1 MKRIRIIILAVY
13 LIAGTQMEIKAQ
25 ASLHQIHPEL
35 EYQAALDLFQK
46 DQFAASREA
55 FERIRLHNQQG
66 DRAMEISYYLALS
79 ALKGDFPEGSSALEA
94 FLLDYPAESLGHEAA
109 WILGNHYFTA
119 RNYRKAIEKFNLLNN
134 VALSE
139 ERHPELFFKTGYAFF
154 QLKNYQEA
162 QRYFERAKRYRSPYL
177 ASAYYY
183 TGFSA
188 FQQNN
193 FEAAITNFKE
203 AEKSSEFSL
212 KVPYMLSAIYYRQGE
227 LQRLI
232 DYAAPLIGKAGLENR
247 EQIHLL
253 LAEAYY
259 DNKAYP
265 EAAGHYQSFVS
276 ANKGKLS
283 RDQQYKAG
291 VAHYESNQYERASSF
306 FKEVALTKDALGQ
319 ISSYFLGH
327 SYIQQQNLPFAANS
341 FSAAFTMNFN
351 PELKEEAL
359 FNYAKVNL
367 EMSKF
372 QEAITALDQFLDE
385 YPSGKQAADAENLL
399 SDALINTNNYLRAI
413 RHIESMR
420 QKSPRI
426 REAYQKVSFF
436 QAMVYYRDNNH
447 PAAIQMLNK
456 SLDFPQDKSL
466 QTLAQYWKG
475 EAYAANKQRDAAIQ
489 AYEKVLAMNPPAADP
504 ALIKTHYGLGYA
516 YFNQSNYEKAEKQ
529 FKAYTDKL
537 RGNEEK
543 QQYHDAL
550 IRLGDVYY
558 VQKKFEEAADTF
570 QRAVQENSPYSDYA
584 YFRGGVVANFQN
596 RNLEAIRQLDQVID
610 RYPKSLYLEDAL
622 FQKAQIHMEDLNYRL
637 GRDVFSRLISLKP
650 NSPFIPYALEGRA
663 VANYSLKD
671 YDQAIADYKT
681 ILDRFPNAS
690 NGETALVGLQE
701 SLSLQGRSEEFS
713 NYLADYRKSNPASS
727 NLQNVE
733 FEAAK
738 SLLFNQSYQQAVRAF
753 EDFLRNYPNSSQVP
767 EARYYLADAHFRME
781 NIDKAL
787 SLYYELETAGDT
799 QLKTRVFQK
808 IAAIEFGR
816 ENYAKTIPYFQFTAE
831 NARSTAEEYEAYY
844 GLMVANF
851 ETENYREAA
860 THADKIL
867 ELGNITVDAA
877 PSALLIKGKALENS
891 NQTDQAASVFRELVE
906 NYKSEQGAEGL
917 FRLAL
922 LSHQSGAYEVSNE
935 LIFEYSQ
942 PFGSYEYWYGK
953 QFVLLAKNYIALD
966 EKFQA
971 KATLESVIENSGVE
985 SVRIEAEELL
995 KTINTTVE

>member
-1 MKRIRIIILAVY
+1 MNRIRLVIFAFY
-13 LIAGTQMEIKAQ
+13 LVAGAPMQAWAQ
-25 ASLHQIHPEL
+25 ASLSQMHPEL
-35 EYQAALDLFQK
+35 EYQAALDLFKK

-55 FERIRLHNQQG
+55 FERMELHNQQG
-66 DRAMEISYYLALS
+66 DRTMEISYYLALS
-79 ALKGDFPEGSSALEA
+79 SLKGDFPEGSSALEA
-94 FLLDYPAESLGHEAA
+94 FLLEYPGEILGHEAA
-109 WILGNHYFTA
+109 WILGNHYFTT
-119 RNYRKAIEKFNLLNN
+119 RNYRKAIEKFGLLSN

-154 QLKNYQEA
+154 QLKNYQQA
-162 QRYFERAKRYRSPYL
+162 QRYFERAKRYRSPFL
-177 ASAYYY
+177 ASSYYY
-183 TGFSA
+183 AGFSA
-188 FQQNN
+188 FQQDD
-193 FEAAITNFKE
+193 FESAVTNFKE
-203 AEKSSEFSL
+203 AEKSREYSL

-232 DYAAPLIGKAGLENR
+232 DYASLLIGKAGLENR
-247 EQIHLL
+247 EQIQLL

-259 DNKAYP
+259 DNNAYP
-265 EAAGHYQSFVS
+265 EAAGYYQSFVAAS
-276 ANKGKLS
+276 KGTLS

-291 VAHYESNQYERASSF
+291 VAHYESNQYERASTF
-306 FKEVALTKDALGQ
+306 FKEVALKKDALGQ

-327 SYIQQQNLPFAANS
+327 SYIQQENLPFAANS
-341 FSAAFTMNFN
+341 FSAAFTMDYN

-367 EMSKF
+367 EMGKF
-372 QEAITALDQFLDE
+372 QEAITALDQYLDE
-385 YPSGKQAADAENLL
+385 YPNGTQASAAENLL

-413 RHIESMR
+413 RHIESMQ

-426 REAYQKVSFF
+426 KEAYQKVSFF

-447 PAAIQMLNK
+447 REAIQMLNK

-475 EAYAANKQRDAAIQ
+475 EAYAANNQADAAIQ
-489 AYEKVLAMNPPAADP
+489 AYERVLAMNPPAADP

-516 YFNQSNYEKAEKQ
+516 YFNQSNYEKAENQ

-537 RGNEEK
+537 RGSNEK

-550 IRLGDVYY
+550 IRLGDAYY
-558 VQKKFEEAADTF
+558 VQKKFEEAAATF
-570 QRAVQENSPYSDYA
+570 RRAIQEDSPYSDYA
-584 YFRGGVVANFQN
+584 HFRGGVVANFQN
-596 RNLEAIRQLDQVID
+596 RNLEAIRQLDQVINK
-610 RYPKSLYLEDAL
+610 YPNSLYLEDAL

-637 GRDVFSRLISLKP
+637 GREVFSNLISLKP

-681 ILDRFPNAS
+681 ILNRFPNAS

-713 NYLADYRKSNPASS
+713 TYLSEYRKSNPASS

-738 SLLFNQSYQQAVRAF
+738 SLLFNQSYQQAVRAL

-781 NIDKAL
+781 NTDKAL
-787 SLYYELETAGDT
+787 ELYYELENSGDT

-808 IAAIEFGR
+808 IAAIEFER
-816 ENYAKTIPYFQFTAE
+816 ENFTKSIPYFQFTAE

-844 GLMVANF
+844 GLMVAHF
-851 ETENYREAA
+851 ESENYTEAVS
-860 THADKIL
+860 HADKIL
-867 ELGNITVDAA
+867 DLGNITVDAA
-877 PSALLIKGKALENS
+877 PSALLIKAKALENS
-891 NQTDQAASVFRELVE
+891 NQPAQAEPVYRELVD
-906 NYKSEQGAEGL
+906 NYKSEQGAEAL
-917 FRLAL
+917 FRLAS
-922 LSHQSGAYEVSNE
+922 LSHEAGAYEASNE

-942 PFGSYEYWYGK
+942 PFGSYELWYGK
-953 QFVLLAKNYIALD
+953 QFILLAKNYIALD
-966 EKFQA
+966 ETFQA
-971 KATLESVIENSGVE
+971 KATLESVIENSDME
-985 SVRIEAEELL
+985 SVRTEAEVLL
-995 KTINTTVE
+995 ETINTTAE